1 MSIDISSLLSV
12 YNSSLLNKASSNPIN
27 KMTNTNFSD
36 YLLDVLGNRKSTT
49 AKDDNALYKTLTSTT
64 NANALQAMLASGSS
78 STALTQ
84 YLANYTS
91 DSNTNPIL
99 SSYFN
104 NTNETKNSEYY
115 SNTLASAFETQMMSM
130 LTSAKTKLEDNMTTY
145 VEKMGDNKSEAVQ
158 QTLTR
163 MQNNISVIE
172 NYLSQKSTEN
182 DLMNAL
188 NSNSNLTQYLIN
200 KNNSAL

>member
-1 MSIDISSLLSV
+1 
-12 YNSSLLNKASSNPIN
+12 
-27 KMTNTNFSD
+27 
-36 YLLDVLGNRKSTT
+36 
-49 AKDDNALYKTLTSTT
+49 
-64 NANALQAMLASGSS
+64 MLANGNS

-84 YLANYTS
+84 YLANYTG
-91 DSNTNPIL
+91 DSNTNPVL

-104 NTNETKNSEYY
+104 TTNETNNSEIY
-115 SNTLASAFETQMMSM
+115 SDTLASSFETKMMSV
-130 LTSAKTKLEDNMTTY
+130 LTGAKTKLENNMTTY

-172 NYLSQKSTEN
+172 NYLSQRSTEN
-182 DLMNAL
+182 GLMNAL